1 MINHKKEVIVAPNF
15 GYTTYGVYSEEAI
28 AMYMNAYRTR
38 RRIVNSDVS
47 NTDSV
52 QYTCINCNVSYPIHM
67 YIIHTCIQ
75 CTYVG

>member
-38 RRIVNSDVS
+38 RRIVDSDVS
-47 NTDSV
+47 YTDSV
-52 QYTCINCNVSYPIHM
+52 Q
-67 YIIHTCIQ
+67 
-75 CTYVG
+75 